1 MGAFFAQMKAK
12 NSLFLLSA
20 ATLSLFAASCSA
32 QEKTIAIVQLMT
44 HTSLNEI
51 NTAITKTIDDAKLQ
65 GYKIAQYN
73 PEGDSTL
80 LSQTMAQLN
89 QSADIVVAITT
100 PVAQSAYN
108 KLSEQKPIV
117 FAACSD
123 PIGAGLVSNLEKPG
137 GNVTGTSDAIQVD
150 TILDKAREVDPDL
163 DTLGFIYNP
172 TEANSVT
179 NKAKIE
185 AYCAG
190 NGITVESATIS
201 NSGEMSEVANVLCNK
216 VDAIFVT
223 DDNTVASAM
232 APLSAAARK
241 AKIPTYTG
249 ADSMVKDGGM
259 FCLGINYTELGKKT
273 GEMVLDIAK
282 GKSAGDIPVKV
293 FDEDL
298 NGYLNLDYVE
308 EIGITIPDSILNDP
322 LLITLRDKA

>member
-1 MGAFFAQMKAK
+1 MLKKGAHMKAK

-32 QEKTIAIVQLMT
+32 QAKTIAIVQLMT

-137 GNVTGTSDAIQVD
+137 GNVTGTSDAIQVAS
-150 TILDKAREVDPDL
+150 ILDKALLIDPEL
-163 DTLGFIYNP
+163 DELGFIYNP
-172 TEANSVT
+172 AEANSVS
-179 NKAKIE
+179 NKAKTE
-185 AYCAG
+185 AYCEEK
-190 NGITVESATIS
+190 GIALRSVSISSA
-201 NSGEMSEVANVLCNK
+201 GEMKEIAASLISR

-232 APLSAAARK
+232 TVLGETCREAGKPC
-241 AKIPTYTG
+241 YVG

-259 FCLGINYTELGKKT
+259 FSIGINYTTLGTQTASMALDILGGKKVS
-273 GEMVLDIAK
+273 EV
-282 GKSAGDIPVKV
+282 PVKV
-293 FDEDL
+293 FNDNL
-298 NGYLNLDYVE
+298 NLYLNVDYAE
-308 EIGITIPDSILNDP
+308 EAGITIPDSILNDP
-322 LLITLRDKA
+322 MLKEIRG